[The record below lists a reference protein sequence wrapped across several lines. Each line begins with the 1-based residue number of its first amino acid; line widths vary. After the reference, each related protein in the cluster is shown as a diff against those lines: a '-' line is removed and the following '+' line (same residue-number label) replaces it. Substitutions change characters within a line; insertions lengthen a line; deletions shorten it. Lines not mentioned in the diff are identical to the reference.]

1 MTPRRT
7 IEPGSPPGPGAAAIF
22 GSFLRL
28 GITAFGGPAMIA
40 HIKEMSVIRN
50 KWLTGETF
58 KDGVVI
64 CQSVPG
70 ATAMQMAAYV
80 GLRAGGVRGAVASYA
95 GFGLPAF
102 LLMLTL
108 AVFYS
113 GSRELPL
120 VVSLFRGLQVMVVAI
135 VANATFHF
143 GRDIGKKPLNLVL
156 AAVAAALF
164 GLSVSPFAVIVGAG
178 ISGGLMFKD
187 PATAPPFDKEGGNAG
202 QVPRPIVIFMI
213 LVCAGMIGLY
223 FANRKLFQLAAL
235 MLRIDL
241 FAFGGG
247 FASLPLMFHEVV
259 NAMGWMDG
267 KTFMDGIALGQVTP
281 GPIIITATFVGYL
294 VRGPRRPGGD
304 HRDLHSVLRRPGRR
318 HPVLRPSEGLE
329 IFLRGDAGDPGVVRR
344 TPFLHDHTVRVGRS
358 LGCRQGPVRD
368 RRDRRAGQES
378 EHPPCRAGRFDP
390 FHRPFPMRKN
400 NGEDHRGALPSASS
414 FTFSWAG
421 RSRASALT
429 RLAAQR

>member
-7 IEPGSPPGPGAAAIF
+7 IEPGSSPGPGAAAIF

-28 GITAFGGPAMIA
+28 GVTAFGGPAMIA

-70 ATAMQMAAYV
+70 ATAMQMAGYV
-80 GLRAGGVRGAVASYA
+80 GLRVGGVRGAVASYA

-102 LLMLTL
+102 LLMLAL

-120 VVSLFRGLQVMVVAI
+120 VVSLFHGLQVMVVAI

-143 GRDIGKKPLNLVL
+143 GREIGKKPVDL
-156 AAVAAALF
+156 ALAGVAAALF
-164 GLSVSPFAVIVGAG
+164 WSGVSPFAVIVGAG
-178 ISGGLMFKD
+178 FAGAFLFKD
-187 PATAPPFDKEGGNAG
+187 PAFFPSSAVKAG
-202 QVPRPIVIFMI
+202 DAGKVPRPIVVFVV
-213 LVCAGMIGLY
+213 LACAGVAGLY
-223 FANRKLFQLAAL
+223 FADRKLYRLAVL

-259 NAMGWMDG
+259 NTMGWMDG

-294 VRGPRRPGGD
+294 VRGFPGAFVATAAIFTP
-304 HRDLHSVLRRPGRR
+304 SFVVL
-318 HPVLRPSEGLE
+318 V
-329 IFLRGDAGDPGVVRR
+329 AV
-344 TPFLHDHTVRVGRS
+344 TPFFDRLKNTRHFSGATRGILASFVGLLFYMTIRFAAAVPWDAVKVLFGIAVIVALARKVNILHVVLIG
-358 LGCRQGPVRD
+358 
-368 RRDRRAGQES
+368 
-378 EHPPCRAGRFDP
+378 
-390 FHRPFPMRKN
+390 
-400 NGEDHRGALPSASS
+400 
-414 FTFSWAG
+414 
-421 RSRASALT
+421 SALSIVLF
-429 RLAAQR
+429 R

>member
-1 MTPRRT
+1 M
-7 IEPGSPPGPGAAAIF
+7 SGPGAAAIF

-40 HIKEMSVIRN
+40 HIKEMSVIN
-50 KWLTGETF
+50 KKWLTEETF

-80 GLRAGGVRGAVASYA
+80 GLRAGGVRGAIASYA

-120 VVSLFRGLQVMVVAI
+120 VVSLFQGLQVMVVAI

-143 GRDIGKKPLNLVL
+143 GRDIGKKPVDLVL
-156 AAVAAALF
+156 AGVAAALF
-164 GLSVSPFAVIVGAG
+164 WFGVSPFAVIVGAG
-178 ISGGLMFKD
+178 IAGAMLFRD
-187 PATAPPFDKEGGNAG
+187 APPLTSSGSREGNAG
-202 QVPRPIVIFMI
+202 KVPRPIVLFLI
-213 LVCAGMIGLY
+213 LACAGVAGLY
-223 FANRKLFQLAAL
+223 FADRKLYQLAVL

-259 NAMGWMDG
+259 NVMGWMDG

-294 VRGPRRPGGD
+294 VRGLPGALVATAAIFTPSFVVLVIVTSFFDRLKSAKHFSGAT
-304 HRDLHSVLRRPGRR
+304 RGILASFVGLLFYMTIRFAVAVPWELSKVLFGIAVVFALARKMNILHIVLIGSVL
-318 HPVLRPSEGLE
+318 S
-329 IFLRGDAGDPGVVRR
+329 FVVFR
-344 TPFLHDHTVRVGRS
+344 
-358 LGCRQGPVRD
+358 
-368 RRDRRAGQES
+368 
-378 EHPPCRAGRFDP
+378 
-390 FHRPFPMRKN
+390 
-400 NGEDHRGALPSASS
+400 
-414 FTFSWAG
+414 
-421 RSRASALT
+421 
-429 RLAAQR
+429 

>member
-1 MTPRRT
+1 MSEQKIAEGFP
-7 IEPGSPPGPGAAAIF
+7 SPESSPSPSAAAIF

-40 HIKEMSVIRN
+40 HIKELSVKRN
-50 KWLTGETF
+50 EWLTEETF

-80 GLRAGGVRGAVASYA
+80 GLRLRGVRGAIASYA

-102 LLMLTL
+102 LLMLAL

-113 GSRELPL
+113 GSREMPL

-135 VANATFHF
+135 VANATFTF
-143 GRDIGKKPLNLVL
+143 GRDIGKKLSNLVL

-164 GLSVSPFAVIVGAG
+164 GLGVSPFAVIVGAA
-178 ISGGLMFKD
+178 IAGGLMFKD
-187 PATAPPFDKEGGNAG
+187 PATPPPSGKKERDAG
-202 QVPRPIVIFMI
+202 HVPRPIIVFVI
-213 LVCAGMIGLY
+213 LACAGVAGLY
-223 FANRKLFQLAAL
+223 FLDRKLYQLAAL

-259 NAMGWMDG
+259 NVKGWLDG

-294 VRGPRRPGGD
+294 VRGFAGALVATTAIFTP
-304 HRDLHSVLRRPGRR
+304 SFVVL
-318 HPVLRPSEGLE
+318 VT
-329 IFLRGDAGDPGVVRR
+329 V
-344 TPFLHDHTVRVGRS
+344 TPFFDRLKNAKHFSGATRGILASFVG
-358 LGCRQGPVRD
+358 LLFYMTI
-368 RRDRRAGQES
+368 
-378 EHPPCRAGRFDP
+378 RFAAAVPWDVVKVL
-390 FHRPFPMRKN
+390 FGIAVVFALARKLN
-400 NGEDHRGALPSASS
+400 ILYVVLIG
-414 FTFSWAG
+414 
-421 RSRASALT
+421 SALSIVIF
-429 RLAAQR
+429 R

>member
-1 MTPRRT
+1 MP
-7 IEPGSPPGPGAAAIF
+7 SPSAAAIF

-40 HIKEMSVIRN
+40 HIKEMAVKRK
-50 KWLTGETF
+50 KWLTKETF

-80 GLRAGGVRGAVASYA
+80 GLRSGGVRGAIASYA

-102 LLMLTL
+102 LLMLAL

-113 GSRELPL
+113 GSREMPL
-120 VVSLFRGLQVMVVAI
+120 VVSLFQGLQVMVVAI

-143 GRDIGKKPLNLVL
+143 GRDIGKKPEDLVL

-164 GLSVSPFAVIVGAG
+164 WLGVSPFAVIVGAAMAG
-178 ISGGLMFKD
+178 AFLFKD
-187 PATAPPFDKEGGNAG
+187 PVLLPSSAKKEGDAG
-202 QVPRPIVIFMI
+202 KVPRPIIVFMI
-213 LVCAGMIGLY
+213 LACAGVVGLY
-223 FANRKLFQLAAL
+223 FADRKLYRLAVL

-281 GPIIITATFVGYL
+281 GPIVITATFVGYL
-294 VRGPRRPGGD
+294 VRGFPGA
-304 HRDLHSVLRRPGRR
+304 LVATLAIFTPSFVVL
-318 HPVLRPSEGLE
+318 V
-329 IFLRGDAGDPGVVRR
+329 AV
-344 TPFLHDHTVRVGRS
+344 TPFFDRLKSAKYFSGTTRGILASFVGLLFYMTIRFGVAVPWEPGKVLFGIAVVFALARKMNILHIVLVG
-358 LGCRQGPVRD
+358 
-368 RRDRRAGQES
+368 
-378 EHPPCRAGRFDP
+378 
-390 FHRPFPMRKN
+390 
-400 NGEDHRGALPSASS
+400 
-414 FTFSWAG
+414 
-421 RSRASALT
+421 SALSIVIF
-429 RLAAQR
+429 R

>member
-1 MTPRRT
+1 MRYSAANGGSGQPR
-7 IEPGSPPGPGAAAIF
+7 PSPGPGAAAIF

-40 HIKEMSVIRN
+40 HIREVSVLRN

-80 GLRAGGVRGAVASYA
+80 GLRVGGVRGAVASYA

-102 LLMLTL
+102 LLMLAL

-120 VVSLFRGLQVMVVAI
+120 VVSLFLGLQVMVVGI

-143 GRDIGKKPLNLVL
+143 GREIGKKPVDL
-156 AAVAAALF
+156 ALAGVAATLF
-164 GLSVSPFAVIVGAG
+164 WSGVSPFAVIVGAG
-178 ISGGLMFKD
+178 FAGAFFFKD
-187 PATAPPFDKEGGNAG
+187 PAFFPSSAVKAG
-202 QVPRPIVIFMI
+202 DAGKVPRPIVVFVV
-213 LVCAGMIGLY
+213 LACAGVAGLY
-223 FANRKLFQLAAL
+223 FADRKLYRLAVL

-294 VRGPRRPGGD
+294 VRGFPGA
-304 HRDLHSVLRRPGRR
+304 LVATAAIFTPSFVVL
-318 HPVLRPSEGLE
+318 V
-329 IFLRGDAGDPGVVRR
+329 AV
-344 TPFLHDHTVRVGRS
+344 TPFFDQLKKTRHFSGATRGILASFVGLLFYMTIRFAVAVPWDAVKVLFGIAVIVALARKVNILHVVLIG
-358 LGCRQGPVRD
+358 
-368 RRDRRAGQES
+368 
-378 EHPPCRAGRFDP
+378 
-390 FHRPFPMRKN
+390 
-400 NGEDHRGALPSASS
+400 
-414 FTFSWAG
+414 
-421 RSRASALT
+421 SALSIVLF
-429 RLAAQR
+429 R